1 VIIKSSE
8 VGKLTKLLNS
18 IEGQPSKMVVV
29 KKGNASDM
37 GDLLAKAKN
46 YFESE
51 LPVINKRLSDVSR

>member
-1 VIIKSSE
+1 
-8 VGKLTKLLNS
+8 
-18 IEGQPSKMVVV
+18 MVVV